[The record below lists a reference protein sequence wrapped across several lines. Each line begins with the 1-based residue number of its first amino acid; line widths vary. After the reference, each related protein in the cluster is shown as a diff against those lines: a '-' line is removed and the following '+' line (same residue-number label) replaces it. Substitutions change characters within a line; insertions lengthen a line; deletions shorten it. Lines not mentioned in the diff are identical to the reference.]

1 MRAPI
6 RLNRPEEAVKIA
18 AALAGPLARSWQRKR
33 LQAMQMA
40 AQGKWTL
47 PQIGDAVDA
56 GRSTVAG
63 WLKLL
68 RAEGLAALL
77 RWKEG
82 QGAPGKLNAQI
93 QAAIH
98 AGLAAGRWRR
108 ARDLQMWLQK
118 EHGIE
123 MRLSGVYYH
132 LGKAGGVLKV
142 PRKTH
147 AEKDAAKAEA
157 FQVDLAERPGR
168 AAFGGRASGARLD
181 G

>member
-1 MRAPI
+1 
-6 RLNRPEEAVKIA
+6 
-18 AALAGPLARSWQRKR
+18 
-33 LQAMQMA
+33 
-40 AQGKWTL
+40 
-47 PQIGDAVDA
+47 
-56 GRSTVAG
+56 
-63 WLKLL
+63 
-68 RAEGLAALL
+68 
-77 RWKEG
+77 
-82 QGAPGKLNAQI
+82 
-93 QAAIH
+93 
-98 AGLAAGRWRR
+98 
-108 ARDLQMWLQK
+108 MWLQK